1 MTDVLMRCSG
11 WSAAHPWRA
20 VAGWLCFVVLCV
32 AVGTSAGT
40 VRATTEDY
48 RIGEAGRAE
57 AMAAAGG
64 LQPHAV
70 ENVLITRPDGGPLDP
85 GAAGAAADDVA
96 DRMRV
101 LPQVR
106 SVEAPRWSA
115 DGSAMVVAVTMAGP
129 ELEAKGRVDPL
140 LAQTAA
146 VAGTTPELRVAQ
158 VGPASIGKGV
168 DRQRSAD
175 LLRTEIV
182 AVPVTVLVLF
192 VVFGSL
198 LLAMIPLLLAATA
211 IAAAIGLSMPAS
223 HVFPDAGVGT
233 NIILLI
239 GLAVGVD
246 YTLFYLKREREE
258 RERSGGTLSGEAIVR
273 LATATAGR
281 TVVLSGLA
289 VIVSSATLYL
299 ADDVIFSSVAT
310 GAITVTAVAVLSALT
325 VLPAVV
331 TLLGRRAERR
341 GTGRRWGRSLRRRTS
356 GPGRLTG
363 RALRRAGRRPVS
375 TLVGS
380 VVALLVLAVPMIGL
394 SITDMGR
401 ETHSREI
408 PEMVGYDRL
417 NGAFPDL
424 IATNRIVVADRPE
437 RSGAVAAELDRL
449 AHAVTGAAA
458 GDRIRISDDGGVTVL
473 DLPVPHHVGSEPARA
488 ALADLREQAVPRL
501 AAALPGAD
509 VAVTGD
515 VARYADYPQHQ
526 AERLPLII
534 AALLLVTFTMTAWA
548 FRSIVLGALGVV
560 LNLLSAA
567 AAMGVV
573 VAVFQPTWAEGL
585 LDFTSTGSI
594 GSRVPLFLLVIL
606 FGLSMDYQF
615 FVLSRIREAVRSGLG
630 AREAVLA
637 GMSLSGRVVT
647 SASVVMVTVFGAF
660 AFLHL
665 IEMKQ
670 IGLGLA
676 VAVLLDAF
684 VVRLLVLPSVLL
696 LLGDKA
702 WWPGSPAPQTSAGP
716 PGRIEVARR

>member
-1 MTDVLMRCSG
+1 MTDVVMRCSG

-85 GAAGAAADDVA
+85 GVAGAAADDVA

-146 VAGTTPELRVAQ
+146 VAGTTPELRVEQ

-168 DRQRSAD
+168 DRQRSTD

-258 RERSGGTLSGEAIVR
+258 RERSGGALSGEAIVR

-331 TLLGRRAERR
+331 TLLGRRAARR
-341 GTGRRWGRSLRRRTS
+341 GTS
-356 GPGRLTG
+356 GPGRSTG
-363 RALRRAGRRPVS
+363 RALRRAGRRSVS

-458 GDRIRISDDGGVTVL
+458 GDRIRSSDDGAVTVL

-488 ALADLREQAVPRL
+488 ALAGLREQAVPRL
-501 AAALPGAD
+501 VAALPGAE

-548 FRSIVLGALGVV
+548 FRSVVLGALGVV

-702 WWPGSPAPQTSAGP
+702 WWPGSPAPETSAGP